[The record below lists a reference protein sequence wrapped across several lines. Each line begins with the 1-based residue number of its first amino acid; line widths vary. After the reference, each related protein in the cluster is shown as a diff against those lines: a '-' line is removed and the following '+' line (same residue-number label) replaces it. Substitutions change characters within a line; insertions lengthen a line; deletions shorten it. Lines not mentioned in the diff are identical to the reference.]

1 MQTTTNYGLK
11 KPEGNEFISIADL
24 NENADKVDEVLKGL
38 DEDKVDS
45 NGGDIA
51 NTKVSEFA
59 ANSTQ
64 WPVPAAGESPKTLW
78 GKVKKFTED
87 FKNWMSGVCL
97 IGQIVNN
104 CVTNNANLPLSAAQ
118 GKALMDL
125 YTVLNTNLSA
135 RAYKGAVDY
144 SGMDSV
150 ADSGLYSVGNPAGCL
165 IHIRWDDNYSFQILH
180 NHTEKK
186 IQFRSSSGNVWSQ
199 WFVLGT
205 TNLETVTLGDWMTLY
220 KVSGIVTVR
229 IGTVRSTGFSK
240 DTKYVLTETVPAGYR
255 PPHMITVPVRFTVS
269 SFLSS
274 NGDGIIQFHPN
285 GSIEFYSSVD
295 RESGADVWVGGCASW
310 PAT

>member
-64 WPVPAAGESPKTLW
+64 WPIPAVGESPKTLW

-104 CVTNNANLPLSAAQ
+104 CVTNNPNLPLSAAQ

-125 YTVLNTNLSA
+125 YTVLNTKLSGKA
-135 RAYKGAVDY
+135 NSGHTHDDRYYTESEINSRLSRLLHAETIIISPTMAGVTYGATRSLAK
-144 SGMDSV
+144 SGYTPV
-150 ADSGLYSVGNPAGCL
+150 AIAGWEIGSNVAVFIQRCEIINQELSYTLRTTSNTSFSGEVFF
-165 IHIRWDDNYSFQILH
+165 D
-180 NHTEKK
+180 
-186 IQFRSSSGNVWSQ
+186 
-199 WFVLGT
+199 
-205 TNLETVTLGDWMTLY
+205 VTILY
-220 KVSGIVTVR
+220 K
-229 IGTVRSTGFSK
+229 K
-240 DTKYVLTETVPAGYR
+240 
-255 PPHMITVPVRFTVS
+255 
-269 SFLSS
+269 
-274 NGDGIIQFHPN
+274 N
-285 GSIEFYSSVD
+285 
-295 RESGADVWVGGCASW
+295 
-310 PAT
+310 